1 MKKPSESASELKA
14 LIKRAIADCEIT
26 PAEYDAIM
34 QQAHDD
40 GKIDPE
46 EQALLSP
53 VPADAWETVPL
64 STSGVRTPA
73 ILSSSALP

>member
-1 MKKPSESASELKA
+1 MKKPSESASELKS
-14 LIKRAIADCEIT
+14 LIKHAISDCEIT

-46 EQALLSP
+46 EQTLLAQFQQMIGNGTIKR
-53 VPADAWETVPL
+53 VK
-64 STSGVRTPA
+64 G
-73 ILSSSALP
+73 

>member
-1 MKKPSESASELKA
+1 MKKPSEVASELKT

-34 QQAHDD
+34 EQAHDD

-46 EQALLSP
+46 EQTLLAQFQQMIGNGTIKR
-53 VPADAWETVPL
+53 VK
-64 STSGVRTPA
+64 G
-73 ILSSSALP
+73 

>member
-14 LIKRAIADCEIT
+14 LIKRAIADLEIT

-40 GKIDPE
+40 GTIDKE
-46 EQALLSP
+46 EQTLLAQFQQMIGNGTIKR
-53 VPADAWETVPL
+53 VK
-64 STSGVRTPA
+64 G
-73 ILSSSALP
+73 